1 MITAASS
8 TCCASQI
15 AVPILALDAPYF
27 PGSAD
32 PELCVLQEAAAPG
45 MQRAMHHD
53 CPSGLE
59 RVAQLLS
66 GHQTAAAAV
75 VAASLGDVRLA
86 TLVAQV
92 CPQLTW

>member
-1 MITAASS
+1 
-8 TCCASQI
+8 
-15 AVPILALDAPYF
+15 
-27 PGSAD
+27 
-32 PELCVLQEAAAPG
+32 